1 MSAGDAAPPPRS
13 LIRQVCVAVVA
24 VAVVAVA
31 SIGAAERRASAPS
44 DSEPRLEVVQ
54 RATPAFA
61 IDRVTW
67 LPADAAVCSSVCLC
81 STPSDIDWIQLSKWI
96 RVEWSGRG
104 KRRATRRPLWP
115 PCTYSRKR
123 AAWDM
128 YPHGRRRQH
137 DFFLPIGEV

>member
-13 LIRQVCVAVVA
+13 LIRQVC
-24 VAVVAVA
+24 VAVA

-96 RVEWSGRG
+96 RVEWSGSD
-104 KRRATRRPLWP
+104 ATPSLASLYVLTETGRVG
-115 PCTYSRKR
+115 YVSAR
-123 AAWDM
+123 AAAA
-128 YPHGRRRQH
+128 
-137 DFFLPIGEV
+137 

>member
-24 VAVVAVA
+24 VAVA

-54 RATPAFA
+54 RATLAFA
-61 IDRVTW
+61 IDRVTSLTW
-67 LPADAAVCSSVCLC
+67 QPADAAVCSSVCLC

-96 RVEWSGRG
+96 RVEWSGSD
-104 KRRATRRPLWP
+104 ATPSLASLYVLTETGRVG
-115 PCTYSRKR
+115 YVSAR
-123 AAWDM
+123 AAAAA
-128 YPHGRRRQH
+128 
-137 DFFLPIGEV
+137 